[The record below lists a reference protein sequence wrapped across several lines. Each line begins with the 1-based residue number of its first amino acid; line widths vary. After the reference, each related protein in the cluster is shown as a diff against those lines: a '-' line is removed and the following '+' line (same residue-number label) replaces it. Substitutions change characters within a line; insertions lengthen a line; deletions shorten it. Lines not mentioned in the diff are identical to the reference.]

1 MNNEKRKIL
10 DEIAMPMLDELDIFD
25 RIKKECAVQ
34 AVKFGEQGH
43 HPLYW
48 YAILGEEV
56 GEVGKALVEND
67 LESYEAELIQVAAT
81 CVSMIQ
87 SLHDPDLNWCEPKA
101 LTHSTKRIKK

>member
-1 MNNEKRKIL
+1 MCEEMTTNNYLKRIGT
-10 DEIAMPMLDELDIFD
+10 
-25 RIKKECAVQ
+25 ECAAQ
-34 AVKFGEQGH
+34 IKKFGEQGH

-67 LESYEAELIQVAAT
+67 LEAYEQELIQVAAT

-87 SLHDPDLNWCEPKA
+87 SLHDPELKWCQPKS
-101 LTHSTKRIKK
+101 LTHSTKRVKE